1 MPDLLALLVPREV
14 AADQALAAGLEKA
27 QMLLAAARPDAI
39 VVIDAGWRPRAFAVG
54 GSGPVADPDGLYRAQ
69 GADKLAAV
77 LIDTAMEFGLP
88 AFAEQ
93 AALSPHAA
101 AMLQELWP
109 AADVPI
115 LPLGVATASPSLLQ
129 EFGQAIAAAA
139 RRLGLRVVAVSI
151 GAIARDH
158 QAEHDRRENPSVR
171 RFGDLV
177 LERLE
182 QSCGL
187 DLFDIDGAL
196 WVQAHPETDLCHLAL
211 LLGTTGVD
219 AECEVLARSVGP
231 GLYSAAV
238 AFYRAES
245 LPLGTSPEWDATD
258 HAKPIQS

>member
-1 MPDLLALLVPREV
+1 MRELLALLVPREV
-14 AADQALAAGLEKA
+14 PADKARAAGFEKA

-54 GSGPVADPDGLYRAQ
+54 RSGTVADSDGLYRAQ
-69 GADKLAAV
+69 GADNLAAA

-101 AMLQELWP
+101 AVLQELWP

-129 EFGQAIAAAA
+129 EFGQAIAAAG
-139 RRLGLRVVAVSI
+139 RRLGLRVVAVAI
-151 GAIARDH
+151 GAIAHDH
-158 QAEHDRRENPSVR
+158 QAEHDQRENPSVR

-182 QSCGL
+182 QSCGG

-196 WVQAHPETDLCHLAL
+196 WVQAQPETDLCHLAL

-219 AECEVLARSVGP
+219 AECEVLGRWEGP
-231 GLYSAAV
+231 GLFAAAV
-238 AFYRAES
+238 AFYRAET
-245 LPLGTSPEWDATD
+245 LPFRATAGWDATE
-258 HAKPIQS
+258 HPKPW